1 MEPSLY
7 SERFTIATVAG
18 SQLGEVL
25 GAVYLG
31 GMANKTNW
39 KIPFY
44 NSMPGYCTSVIM
56 AKVPGAVHFRG

>member
-1 MEPSLY
+1 MESSLY

-18 SQLGEVL
+18 GGL